1 MKKIGN
7 LYQQFLEI
15 LTDSLIRKVAI
26 LFILIMIIF
35 FLILIWKWS
44 LLPPQ
49 IPLYYSLPRS
59 IERLGT
65 PWQIIVL
72 PVYAFIFFVINTFIA
87 TLVYKTEKLAAY
99 LLVIIGMLVSLF
111 LLISL
116 FKIIFLV
123 T

>member
-1 MKKIGN
+1 MKKMRD
-7 LYQQFLEI
+7 LYQQFLEV
-15 LTDSLIRKVAI
+15 LTDSLIRKVFI
-26 LFILIMIIF
+26 LFLLIMAIF

-49 IPLYYSLPRS
+49 IPLYYSLPRG

-65 PWQIIVL
+65 PWQILVL
-72 PVYAFIFFVINTFIA
+72 PVYAFIFFGINIFIA
-87 TLVYKTEKLAAY
+87 TLVYKTERLAAC
-99 LLVIIGMLVSLF
+99 LLVIIGLIVSLF

-116 FKIIFLV
+116 LKIIFLV